1 MEGKVKKYKRGGQKQ
16 LIQVAGIL
24 EEEPVTLYCKGSR
37 QDRESRACAEGDD
50 ACAVIR
56 GESLSAPG
64 NLTLIV
70 MWHEKEVILVWGVDM
85 VFGFWSNM

>member
-1 MEGKVKKYKRGGQKQ
+1 MEGEGKKYNGGDQKQ
-16 LIQVAGIL
+16 LIQVVGIL
-24 EEEPVTLYCKGSR
+24 EGEPVTLYCKGSR
-37 QDRESRACAEGDD
+37 QDRGSYACAGGDD

-70 MWHEKEVILVWGVDM
+70 MWHEKGVILVCV
-85 VFGFWSNM
+85 SQNM